1 MNIEKKVTLHDKCWF
16 NTGGTATFYCEPTAE
31 HEFVNALSFARDNN
45 QDIFVL
51 GMGANILISD
61 AGFDGL
67 VIRPALKTISFDEK
81 AQTVTAGAGVEI
93 QTLIDTC
100 LDNCFTG
107 LEDFSAIPGT
117 MGGAVYINIHYFK
130 HLLGN
135 FVVTAR
141 VIEKNT
147 GTIIEVPADWFAFGY
162 DSSTLI
168 KKDYFLVSVTLTVK
182 KETDIAAAYAK
193 GRRDEI
199 IKHRHQRYPYKNT
212 CGSFFRNFHA
222 HELTS
227 DNKLPYAGYYLEK
240 IGVKGELKIGSAAV
254 SYQHANMLVT
264 TIPAMSQDVVLLAR
278 RMQEL
283 VHKEFGLLLVPE
295 CQFVGFKEFPLH
307 TQESIRR

>member
-1 MNIEKKVTLHDKCWF
+1 MNIEKKVSLHDKCWF
-16 NTGGTATFYCEPTAE
+16 ETGGVATCYCEPTTE
-31 HEFVNALSFARDNN
+31 RDFVNALLFARDNN
-45 QDIFVL
+45 QEIFVL
-51 GMGANILISD
+51 GKGANILISD
-61 AGFDGL
+61 TGFDGL
-67 VIRPALKTISFDEK
+67 VIRPALKTITFDEK

-93 QTLIDTC
+93 QTLIDAC
-100 LDNCFTG
+100 LDACYTG

-135 FVVTAR
+135 FVVSAR
-141 VIEKNT
+141 VIEKKT
-147 GTIIEVPADWFAFGY
+147 GTIIDVPADWFAFGY

-168 KKDYFLVSVTLTVK
+168 KKDYFLVSVTLKVK
-182 KETDIAAAYAK
+182 KETEIAAAYAK

-212 CGSFFRNFHA
+212 CGSFFRNFH
-222 HELTS
+222 HEELTGT
-227 DNKLPYAGYYLEK
+227 NKLPYAGYYLEK

-264 TIPAMSQDVVLLAR
+264 TTPGMSDDVVTLAR

-283 VHKEFGLLLVPE
+283 VYKEFGLLLVPE

-307 TQESIRR
+307 TPKTI